1 MDWLLSFIQ
10 GSVSFLV
17 PFIILLGVLVFVHE
31 MGHFLV
37 AKFYKVKVEIFSL
50 GFGPKIFQF
59 QRGDTTYCVSLIPLG
74 GYVKMFGDDPST
86 SDEVPEEE
94 RHGSFLHKP
103 VGQRM
108 AIVLA
113 GPLVNLF
120 FAALVFFVVAIVGE
134 EMISPIVG
142 DVEED
147 SAAWTYGFRAGDTIQ
162 SINGEPIKTWDEVK
176 AKVEGV
182 KNQELSFDIVRM
194 DTEETVF
201 LQASTSVISNPNILS
216 TEEEVGDIKGLTFVA
231 RETQI
236 GIISPGSMLAQS
248 GLQSFDRIQS
258 INGTVVKK
266 WYEIVSFLENYN
278 EAEPLEIKYIR
289 PPKEDIS
296 QTDQEVQTA
305 HIEFPSNMVGQLSP
319 EMLGFE
325 RPDLYVYKFTED
337 SPAEG
342 SGMLSGDRIRSIDGE
357 MVNNWVGLV
366 EKVQSYN
373 SDRSDGFDV
382 EVMREGE
389 IENISVTPKLVEQ
402 PDNRGGRQA
411 KYALGI
417 FTNISSGPTDRVLI
431 RTFNPLLAL
440 QKGVLDTW
448 YWTKITCLSLLRLVQ
463 ARVSP
468 RAIGGPI
475 MIGQVASQTFQM
487 GLSYFL
493 KIMAIISINLF
504 ILNMLP
510 IPVLDG
516 GHLLFFTIEALRGA
530 PLSMKKMEIAQM
542 VGLIFILCLMALA
555 IFNDI
560 SRIFEG

>member
-17 PFIILLGVLVFVHE
+17 PFIILLGILVFVHE

-37 AKFYKVKVEIFSL
+37 AKFYKVKVETFSL

-59 QRGDTTYCVSLIPLG
+59 QRGETTYCVSLIPLG

-94 RHGSFLHKP
+94 RQGSFLHKP

-120 FAALVFFVVAIVGE
+120 FAALIFFVIAIVGE

-142 DVEED
+142 DVEEE
-147 SAAWTYGFRAGDTIQ
+147 SAAWAYGFRSGDTIQ
-162 SINGEPIKTWDEVK
+162 SINGDPIKTWDDVK
-176 AKVEGV
+176 SRVEGV
-182 KNQELSFDIVRM
+182 KNQALSFDIVRM
-194 DTEETVF
+194 DTQEVVS
-201 LQASTSVISNPNILS
+201 LQATTSVIPNPNILS
-216 TEEEVGDIKGLTFVA
+216 TEEEVGDIKGLTFLA

-236 GIISPGSMLAQS
+236 GIVSPGSILAQA
-248 GLQSFDRIQS
+248 GMQSFDRIQS
-258 INGTVVKK
+258 INDMPMQK
-266 WYEIVSFLENYN
+266 WYEIVSFLENYSQS
-278 EAEPLEIKYIR
+278 EPLEIKYIR
-289 PPKEDIS
+289 PPKKEDKEVS
-296 QTDQEVQTA
+296 EEVQTA
-305 HIEFPSNMVGQLSP
+305 VIEIPSQLVGQLST
-319 EMLGFE
+319 EILGFE
-325 RPDLYVYKFTED
+325 RPDLYVYQFTEE
-337 SPAEG
+337 SPAEKAG
-342 SGMLSGDRIRSIDGE
+342 LLYGDRIRSIDGE
-357 MVNNWVGLV
+357 MVNNWAHLV
-366 EKVQSYN
+366 EKVQSYDPDRN
-373 SDRSDGFDV
+373 SGFDI

-389 IENISVTPKLVEQ
+389 ITNVSVTPKLVEQ
-402 PDNRGGRQA
+402 PDGRGGRQP

-417 FTNISSGPTDRVLI
+417 FTSIASGPTDRVLI

-440 QKGVLDTW
+440 QKGVSDTW

-504 ILNMLP
+504 LLNMLP

-530 PLSMKKMEIAQM
+530 PLSMRKMEIAQM